1 VLDVTYREDDSRI
14 RRGHAAEVMNA
25 LRKITLNLLKQNTT
39 SSASL
44 KRKRKLSAL
53 DDEFRA
59 ELLLGQD
66 L

>member
-1 VLDVTYREDDSRI
+1 
-14 RRGHAAEVMNA
+14 
-25 LRKITLNLLKQNTT
+25 LLKQNTT